1 MSAMFNVDCSQDV
14 IVFPALA
21 VSNVSKRELAVVMV
35 NTGMSCFLIA
45 VSVHA
50 ESSVSLGG
58 VEVVFA

>member
-1 MSAMFNVDCSQDV
+1 
-14 IVFPALA
+14 
-21 VSNVSKRELAVVMV
+21 VSKVSGRELAVLIA